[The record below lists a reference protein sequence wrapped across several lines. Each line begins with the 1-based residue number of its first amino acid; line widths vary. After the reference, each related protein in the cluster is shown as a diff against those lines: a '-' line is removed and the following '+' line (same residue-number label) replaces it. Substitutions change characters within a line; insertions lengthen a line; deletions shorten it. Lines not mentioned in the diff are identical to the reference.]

1 MKKSKDNARTGKHP
15 HFILEYITGAG
26 AAVIALLNVIFS
38 FFDWYT
44 EPVRLAMSIP
54 GLALLITWFLID
66 WHNREV
72 INNGRNRDR

>member
-1 MKKSKDNARTGKHP
+1 MKKSKDNAQIEKHP
-15 HFILEYITGAG
+15 HSILEYITDVG

-44 EPVRLAMSIP
+44 EPVRLVVSIP

-66 WHNREV
+66 WRS
-72 INNGRNRDR
+72 GKS